1 MSNSAGTTGQ
11 SAGEAPTPPRPHPVR
26 HQLSAWLP
34 VLVCIFV
41 ISQESTA
48 AFGAD
53 RTSGPL
59 QHFFE
64 YFFGHFTQ
72 PEWWRLHIFL
82 RKVGHFTG
90 YGLLSASWFRAFWMT
105 YRPSHIPSKRRL
117 GCHELAMA
125 GTFVI
130 ACCDEFHQLFLP
142 NRTGSFWD
150 VMVDC
155 SGALLVQSIIWF
167 SMRKRFQP

>member
-1 MSNSAGTTGQ
+1 
-11 SAGEAPTPPRPHPVR
+11 
-26 HQLSAWLP
+26 
-34 VLVCIFV
+34 
-41 ISQESTA
+41 
-48 AFGAD
+48 
-53 RTSGPL
+53 
-59 QHFFE
+59 
-64 YFFGHFTQ
+64 
-72 PEWWRLHIFL
+72 
-82 RKVGHFTG
+82 
-90 YGLLSASWFRAFWMT
+90 
-105 YRPSHIPSKRRL
+105 
-117 GCHELAMA
+117 MA